1 MYAPVAAKARA
12 LRSSPTLEGRCCP
25 GATRN
30 HAGHPLVAI
39 LTDPGGPVLPA
50 DSCRPR
56 TARSRCCDPHRPW
69 RAGAARMG
77 GTRARAVVQGC
88 DPHRPWRAGAAR
100 KIRIEV
106 VDERY
111 VAILTDP
118 GGPVLLAMDD
128 ATKAYLDELRSSPT
142 LEGRCCCARSLAG
155 SPRQR
160 RVAILTDPGG
170 PVLLQDVRTCRCEGE
185 CVAILTDPGGP
196 VLPSPPSPSTTCS
209 PKWLRSSPTLEGRCC
224 WEMHRD
230 PVAQGDGVAILTDP
244 GGPVLRT
251 RPRRSG
257 CSRSPCCDPHRPWR
271 AGAACPDSPIDIA
284 AVLPLRSSP
293 TLEGRCCYRMY
304 APVAAK
310 ASALRSSP
318 TLEGRCCHHH
328 HPRRRPARPS
338 GCDPHRPWRAGAAGK
353 CTGTRSP
360 RVMGLRSSPTLEGRC
375 CVQDPAGPGAAGRR
389 VAILTDPGGPV
400 LPAPTG
406 RSISP
411 RSCRCDPHRPWRA
424 GAATGCTHLSLR
436 RRVRCDPHRP
446 WRAGAAIT
454 TIPVDDLLAQVVAI
468 LTDPGGPVL
477 LGN

>member
-170 PVLLQDVRTCRCEGE
+170 PVLHAAWEQRGSRTAS
-185 CVAILTDPGGP
+185 V
-196 VLPSPPSPSTTCS
+196 
-209 PKWLRSSPTLEGRCC
+209 LRSSPTLEGRCC
-224 WEMHRD
+224 
-230 PVAQGDGVAILTDP
+230 
-244 GGPVLRT
+244 
-251 RPRRSG
+251 S
-257 CSRSPCCDPHRPWR
+257 
-271 AGAACPDSPIDIA
+271 AA
-284 AVLPLRSSP
+284 SP
-293 TLEGRCCYRMY
+293 TPRCSTC
-304 APVAAK
+304 
-310 ASALRSSP
+310 
-318 TLEGRCCHHH
+318 
-328 HPRRRPARPS
+328 
-338 GCDPHRPWRAGAAGK
+338 GCDPHRPWRAGAAVQRFSNPAVS
-353 CTGTRSP
+353 TA
-360 RVMGLRSSPTLEGRC
+360 LRSSPTLEGRC
-375 CVQDPAGPGAAGRR
+375 CVQLPDGSVPGPLA

-400 LPAPTG
+400 LLWRAWPAVRCPG
-406 RSISP
+406 CCDPHRPWRAGAASAAASAPGP
-411 RSCRCDPHRPWRA
+411 RARRCDPHRPWRA
-424 GAATGCTHLSLR
+424 GAACR
-436 RRVRCDPHRP
+436 RR
-446 WRAGAAIT
+446 
-454 TIPVDDLLAQVVAI
+454 
-468 LTDPGGPVL
+468 
-477 LGN
+477 